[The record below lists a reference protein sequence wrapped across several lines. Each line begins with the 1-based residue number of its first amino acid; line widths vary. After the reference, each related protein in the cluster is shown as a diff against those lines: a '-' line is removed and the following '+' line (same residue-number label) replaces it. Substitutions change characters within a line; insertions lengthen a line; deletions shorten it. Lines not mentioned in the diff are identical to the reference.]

1 MRIKI
6 IDGSNYFKGLL
17 LLIRQ
22 DRKITE
28 SEKLLM
34 KRIGKTLGFERE
46 FCENAI
52 HEILDNKHIPDTIP
66 EFSSIELAKKFIKDG
81 LSIAHS
87 DAEVHPSEEEWL
99 RMTAKENDVDSN
111 WFEDECRKASVSSH
125 LPEHLEVDSLT
136 VTHS

>member
-66 EFSSIELAKKFIKDG
+66 EFSSIELAKKFIRDG
-81 LSIAHS
+81 LAIAHS
-87 DAEVHPSEEEWL
+87 DSEVHPLEEEWL
-99 RMTAKENDVDSN
+99 RQTAMNYGIETS
-111 WFEDECRKASVSSH
+111 WFEDECRKVSGSKH

>member
-6 IDGSNYFKGLL
+6 IDGSNYFRGLL

-22 DRKITE
+22 DRKIAE
-28 SEKLLM
+28 SEILLM

-52 HEILDNKHIPDTIP
+52 HEILDNKHIPDTTP

-81 LSIAHS
+81 LAIAHS
-87 DAEVHPSEEEWL
+87 DEEVHPSEEEWL
-99 RMTAKENDVDSN
+99 RMTAINNGVDAD
-111 WFEDECRKASVSSH
+111 WFEDECSNAIARSH

>member
-1 MRIKI
+1 MKIKI
-6 IDGSNYFKGLL
+6 IDGSNYFRGLL

-28 SEKLLM
+28 SEIQLM
-34 KRIGKTLGFERE
+34 RRIGKTLGFERE

-52 HEILDNKHIPDTIP
+52 HEILDNKHVPDTTP
-66 EFSSIELAKKFIKDG
+66 EFSSVELAMRFIKDG
-81 LSIAHS
+81 LAIAHS

-99 RMTAKENDVDSN
+99 RLTAKNSGIDSD
-111 WFEDECRKASVSSH
+111 WFETECRKVSGSTH